1 MNGPGRC
8 KALSSVVAERCDH
21 QFLHRAIRR
30 VSAIAPYIAGSLE
43 TLLWWRKKWRDQYF
57 VLAGPRLAW
66 FKSSKASAGELVD
79 SLDLAGAMV
88 DENS

>member
-1 MNGPGRC
+1 M
-8 KALSSVVAERCDH
+8 
-21 QFLHRAIRR
+21 
-30 VSAIAPYIAGSLE
+30 SAIAPYIAGTLQ

-79 SLDLAGAMV
+79 SLDLAGAIV
-88 DENS
+88 DDNS